1 MNYWRIKYDCA
12 EAKLAKPMSSALGLK
27 TKTICLG
34 RNKKHMDSAGNDYY
48 RVAILKGEII
58 ESRFYMVVYPNE
70 PIAKHIPSQRYVWI
84 DNDPH

>member
-1 MNYWRIKYDCA
+1 
-12 EAKLAKPMSSALGLK
+12 
-27 TKTICLG
+27 
-34 RNKKHMDSAGNDYY
+34 MDSAGNDYY